1 MYQIFTL
8 ELNVETRLFIAKVAR
23 YVFVIHVT
31 IDRYVS
37 EHFDCFHVFR
47 LGFDRLYRRAK

>member
-37 EHFDCFHVFR
+37 EHFERIVLMSLD
-47 LGFDRLYRRAK
+47 